1 MKCPNDNETLVM
13 SERSGIE
20 IDYCPTCRGI
30 WLDRGE
36 LDKLIEKNADASHS
50 AQQTPRPIATPVVE
64 NIQHAPQEYRH
75 ESATRGYEDR
85 QYKKRHKRESF
96 LGDLFDF

>member
-1 MKCPNDNETLVM
+1 MKCPNDNETLIM

-36 LDKLIEKNADASHS
+36 LDKLIEKNAQASQGTAPS
-50 AQQTPRPIATPVVE
+50 PQPIATPTVD
-64 NIQHAPQEYRH
+64 NIQHAPQEYHYLDEYRSSSPH
-75 ESATRGYEDR
+75 
-85 QYKKRHKRESF
+85 YKKPKKRESF